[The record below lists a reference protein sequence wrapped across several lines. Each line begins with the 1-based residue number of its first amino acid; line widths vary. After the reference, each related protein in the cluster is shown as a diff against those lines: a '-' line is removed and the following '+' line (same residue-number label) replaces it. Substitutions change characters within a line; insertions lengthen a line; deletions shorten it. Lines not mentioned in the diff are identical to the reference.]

1 MAFIGD
7 SCVYLGSPDWYIGDP
22 LSYTPTISGV
32 YPGNAQYG
40 INATARIDATA
51 AQTLDPLDD
60 VLFYD
65 WNIVTAPPKSLKK
78 FSTVSGGK
86 ELLLTL
92 DEIGIYGI
100 TLIVS
105 GANGGCSST
114 VYSVLVSQ
122 PFSAAYES
130 QQMYSVEWIW
140 NTLPDFWKTLP
151 QKNRLLVES
160 LWRGVQQVMGGE
172 YLEVLNIKDNKSIGT
187 IQDRVIRKWLKLDLK
202 IDVPTTKFMFTDL
215 DKTYEGQTLQS
226 RNNFLESVTLTT
238 NFSRSFNVKTKAT
251 IVNSRAIMLDK
262 FSGQNFDSGK
272 SITIHLDSGEVI
284 ENTLGLPIQIGT
296 TQGLSVLNTITLPNQ
311 QSFPVSCKVTIN
323 SPSYNE
329 VGILEIND
337 SASSGFIK
345 EPKKLLLQSGRVL
358 IEEEGYNIKRPF
370 QIIFDQAEKLGVSV
384 GDIVEIK
391 LIDQNNN
398 HVDVYFDV
406 TSCINSYVGITAR
419 ESLTEFV
426 TRAITKLENDV
437 VKSEI
442 INLVLESVSKD
453 YWKQRYLYNWLSA
466 DDYVEFGVNSR
477 YYRKYFIKINSIFR
491 RSKIPSPTD
500 VINLI
505 KLTERTERFLIV
517 DGKIITEG
525 GEENLIT
532 REPLEL
538 YENLDFYLRRS
549 IDYGVGLFSEQDNL
563 SLFTSNRFDFIFA
576 NVLPGDILE
585 ISAGQ
590 GTGSYTVTSVN
601 RNSITVDPPANF
613 SFFGAEFK
621 ISPPAVRNNF
631 TDYIIFRENVIPRDL
646 VEFLWCE
653 NAIYDNNEAVEN
665 NFGKL
670 IRFSY
675 DDWLR
680 FGITASYKNTIVGL
694 LLGRLTSPS
703 IKNIEF
709 ITSVIAGI
717 PFSNFDS
724 IIHQIDFDYE
734 VDQLGRN
741 IVTRVLLEEL
751 DANGNPTQR
760 FNTYLIPASN
770 DLRNPDY
777 SGISFNDITGGR
789 YTVGDTVPAYNSLG
803 LGVVVN
809 DLYDQNWL
817 NSFDDVLDRH
827 RFGVTLD
834 VDSTKILNAM
844 TIKFLLQFITEI
856 KPAYTD
862 FILKL
867 YKYLVDFI
875 EIESRVF
882 PKLRQKFFDNPYR
895 LRGVA
900 DIFDDIVPDRMIRD
914 EAVHV
919 PLTTWLPRDGVLINL
934 GNNYFSLTS
943 NAGGFLD
950 PLNIQGFRL
959 NYPGQPWISS
969 GDLVFLRNLESIFT
983 VYEIISDTELRL
995 QGHRLDLGNLPLLN
1009 EQIEQIPFYVGRHR
1023 KDIIYNATVQNISPD
1038 EYIDF
1043 TIIGDSANDLGIGDL
1058 IVLKNSDGITSK
1070 PLRIV
1075 NTDLETTT
1083 PKIETYPLKEAHIN
1097 GKCEVALYRYPLVDR
1112 VLYDGPCATK
1122 VIHNQREYPIIELF
1136 NNQALFLGI
1145 QPGDRFTYQKHSGI
1159 ITYVGL
1165 NGHIGIHPP
1174 IRADINLENGHAERP
1189 LEGNIKIIRHNTNTG
1204 DDDLD
1209 EHEYSIN
1216 SSAMLRFG
1224 KIPIDIIQGI
1234 ITVSPEFPNHNKVL
1248 FPGDIVKLDLEN
1260 INHGE
1265 GTGIVRVISP
1275 VSETLNLPNN
1285 VEYYSTLPK
1294 SVSILGINC
1303 YIMRQKPLSWNY
1315 FTSEEEIAIY
1325 PGNWGSEI
1333 RRI

>member
-22 LSYTPTISGV
+22 LSYSPTISGV

-78 FSTVSGGK
+78 FNIVSEGK

-105 GANGGCSST
+105 GANGGCSHT
-114 VYSVLVSQ
+114 VYSVVVSQ

-160 LWRGVQQVMGGE
+160 LWRGVQQIMGGE
-172 YLEVLNIKDNKSIGT
+172 YLDVLNTKDNKSIGT

-202 IDVPTTKFMFTDL
+202 IPISDTTFMLTEL
-215 DKTYEGQTLQS
+215 DEVYQGSTLNS
-226 RNNFLESVTLTT
+226 SNNFLESIVLNSEFINNLDIT
-238 NFSRSFNVKTKAT
+238 TKAT
-251 IVNSRAIMLDK
+251 IVNSRAIILDK
-262 FSGQNFDSGK
+262 FSGQNFDSAK
-272 SITIHLDSGEVI
+272 SATLYLDSGEII
-284 ENTLGLPIQIGT
+284 ENTIGLPIQIGN
-296 TQGLSVLNTITLPNQ
+296 TQGLSLLSPVVLTDQ
-311 QSFPVSCKVTIN
+311 RSFPVSCKVVIK

-329 VGILEIND
+329 VGLLEIND
-337 SASSGFIK
+337 EFSSGFLK
-345 EPKKLLLQSGRVL
+345 SSNKLIIQSGRVTSDDT
-358 IEEEGYNIKRPF
+358 YTVKRPF
-370 QIIFDQAEKLGVSV
+370 QIIVKQAESLGVSV
-384 GDIVEIK
+384 GDIVEAQ
-391 LIDQNNN
+391 LTDQNNN
-398 HVDVYFDV
+398 YVKMYFDV
-406 TSCINSYVGITAR
+406 SSCVNNYVGLAPR
-419 ESLTEFV
+419 ESIRDFV
-426 TRAITKLENDV
+426 TRAVTKLEGDV

-442 INLVLESVSKD
+442 IDLIMSSVVNS
-453 YWKQRYLYNWLSA
+453 YWKNRYLYNWLSSE
-466 DDYVEFGVNSR
+466 DYLEFGINSR
-477 YYRKYFIKINSIFR
+477 YYRKYTISVNAIYR
-491 RSKIPSPTD
+491 RHKLPSPPD
-500 VINLI
+500 VTNII

-517 DGKIITEG
+517 DNKIITEG
-525 GEENLIT
+525 GEENPVT
-532 REPLEL
+532 RSPLEL

-549 IDYGVGLFSEQDNL
+549 TDYGVGLFSKQENL
-563 SLFTSNRFDFIFA
+563 NLFTSTRFDFNFA
-576 NVLPGDILE
+576 NVIPGDILE

-590 GTGSYTVTSVN
+590 GVGSYTVVSVN
-601 RNSITVDPPANF
+601 KNSVVVNPPSNYE
-613 SFFGAEFK
+613 FFDAEFK
-621 ISPPAVRNNF
+621 ISPSAIRNNF
-631 TDYIIFRENVIPRDL
+631 TDYVIFRKGIIPNDL
-646 VEFLWCE
+646 VESLWCE
-653 NAIYDNNEAVEN
+653 NAIYDNNFAVEN

-670 IRFSY
+670 VRFTY

-703 IKNIEF
+703 VKNIEF
-709 ITSVIAGI
+709 ITSIISGI
-717 PFSNFDS
+717 PFNNYDS
-724 IIHQIDFDYE
+724 IVHKIDFDYE
-734 VDQLGRN
+734 LDQLGREK
-741 IVTRVLLEEL
+741 ITRVLLEEL
-751 DANGNPTQR
+751 DSAGNPTQR
-760 FNTYLIPASN
+760 FNTYLIPATN
-770 DLRNPDY
+770 ELRNPDY
-777 SGISFNDITGGR
+777 SGISVNDSTGGR
-789 YTVGDTVPAYNSLG
+789 YKVGDIVPAYTSLG
-803 LGVVVN
+803 LGVIVN
-809 DLYDQNWL
+809 DLYEQDWL
-817 NSFDDVLDRH
+817 NNFDDVIDRH

-834 VDSTKILNAM
+834 VDSTKILSSK
-844 TIKFLLQFITEI
+844 TIEFLLQFITEI

-875 EIESRVF
+875 EIQSRVF

-914 EAVHV
+914 ESVHV
-919 PLTTWLPRDGVLINL
+919 PLSTWLPRDGKLINL
-934 GNNYFSLTS
+934 GNNSFSLESHT
-943 NAGGFLD
+943 GGFSN
-950 PLNIQGFRL
+950 PLNVQGFSL
-959 NYPGQPWISS
+959 NYPNQPWISS
-969 GDLVFLRNLESIFT
+969 GDLVYLRNLESIFKISE
-983 VYEIISDTELRL
+983 VVSDTKLL
-995 QGHRLDLGNLPLLN
+995 LTGHRLDLGNLPLLN
-1009 EQIEQIPFYVGRHR
+1009 ESMENISFYVGRHR
-1023 KDIIYNATVQNISPD
+1023 KDILYNAIVQNISPD

-1043 TIIGDSANDLGIGDL
+1043 TIIGDSANDLGIGD
-1058 IVLKNSDGITSK
+1058 IIILKNTEGVISK
-1070 PLRIV
+1070 PLRII
-1075 NTDLETTT
+1075 NTDLETNV

-1097 GKCEVALYRYPLVDR
+1097 GKCEIALYRYPLIDR
-1112 VLYDGPCATK
+1112 VLYDGPCITK
-1122 VIHNQREYPIIELF
+1122 VIHNQREYPIIELV
-1136 NNQALFLGI
+1136 NNNALFLGV
-1145 QPGDRFTYQKHSGI
+1145 QPGDRFTYLRHSGI

-1174 IRADINLENGHAERP
+1174 IRSNLDLDEEHLERA
-1189 LEGNIKIIRHNTNTG
+1189 LDGNIKIIRNNTNIG

-1216 SSAMLRFG
+1216 SSTMLRFG
-1224 KIPIDIIQGI
+1224 KIPIDVIQGI
-1234 ITVSPEFPNHNKVL
+1234 VTVSPQYPNHNKTL
-1248 FPGDIVKLDLEN
+1248 FPGDIVKMDLDN

-1265 GTGIVRVISP
+1265 GAGIVRIISP

-1285 VEYYSTLPK
+1285 VEYYSTLSK
-1294 SVSILGINC
+1294 NVSVLGINC
-1303 YIMRQKPLSWNY
+1303 YIIRQKPLSWNY
-1315 FTSEEEIAIY
+1315 FTAEEEIVTY